1 MMYKIEL
8 FGATGGLGSKLFEK
22 LKLKDNYEI
31 ISVGSKDVDITDYNQ
46 VKLFFESND
55 IDIVI
60 NLAGINY
67 DKFLHKITENDL
79 DSVKKSI
86 DVNIIGAINIISCC
100 LQKMRLKNYGRIIL
114 TSSVLAEKPVVAT
127 SIYSGC
133 KGFIDS
139 FAKTIALENANKN
152 ISCNTI
158 QLGYFDGGLTYKIN
172 ESIRDNIKNTIPMN
186 RWGSIDELNNLI
198 ELLINTPYITGT
210 NIKINGGIDF

>member
-1 MMYKIEL
+1 MYKIAL
-8 FGATGGLGSKLFEK
+8 FGATGGLGTKLSEK
-22 LKLKDNYEI
+22 LKTNNNYEI
-31 ISVGSKDVDITDYNQ
+31 INIGSKDIDVTNYEQ
-46 VKLFFESND
+46 VKSFFDNND

-60 NLAGINY
+60 NLVGVNY
-67 DKFLHKITENDL
+67 DKFLHKIGEDDL
-79 DSVKKSI
+79 SNIKKSI
-86 DVNIIGAINIISCC
+86 DVNIMGTVNIVSCC
-100 LQKMRLKNYGRIIL
+100 LQKMRTKNYGRIIL
-114 TSSVLAEKPVVAT
+114 TSSILAEKPVIAT

-139 FAKTIALENANKN
+139 FAKTVALENANKN

-172 ESIRDNIKNTIPMN
+172 ESIRENIKTSIPMN
-186 RWGSIDELNNLI
+186 RWGSIDELSNLV

>member
-1 MMYKIEL
+1 MYKIAL
-8 FGATGGLGSKLFEK
+8 FGATGGLGTKLSKELNQK
-22 LKLKDNYEI
+22 SDYEVI
-31 ISVGSKDVDITDYNQ
+31 CLGSKDIDITDYNQ
-46 VKLFFESND
+46 VKSFFNENY

-60 NLAGINY
+60 NLAGVNY

-79 DSVKKSI
+79 GNIEKSI
-86 DVNIIGAINIISCC
+86 DVNIKGTINIVSCC
-100 LQKMRLKNYGRIIL
+100 LSNMREKGYGRIIL
-114 TSSVLAEKPVVAT
+114 TSSVLAEKPVVST

-139 FAKTIALENANKN
+139 FAKTVALENANKN

-172 ESIRDNIKNTIPMN
+172 NSTQTIIKNNIPLN
-186 RWGSIDELNNLI
+186 RWGSIDELTNLI
-198 ELLINTPYITGT
+198 ELLIKTPYITGT

>member
-1 MMYKIEL
+1 MIYKIAL

-46 VKLFFESND
+46 VKLFFENND

-79 DSVKKSI
+79 DSIKKSI

-139 FAKTIALENANKN
+139 FTKTIALENANKN